1 MISTATVVALLDHSA
16 EANSVWVSSRSL
28 LAKDVPSMLHT
39 VHVVEEMSAAMQRY
53 LFPYACFGDDH
64 DAVVSDMLSAGRA
77 AMRRRFKGQK
87 EFDDRFLRVVYGRV
101 ADRALKEL
109 ETLGP
114 DLVVV
119 GASSS
124 EHPEIGVVGKNAS
137 RIARRARTPVLVVR
151 EKIVRPYRRMG
162 VAVDLG
168 RDSASLL
175 GAGIDFAHQRG
186 ASLVPIHVL
195 PTMASRDHRAL
206 ESSAKETL
214 SEKAKRDLDRR
225 YNQILSSLS
234 LPFPV
239 QQDVQE
245 VLQQAQ
251 LQQGDPGE
259 GLVEYCRAADIDLL
273 IMYRCRS
280 SSGSGL
286 RLGRV
291 AEYALRYAPCDVL
304 VLPPPILQDAS

>member
-1 MISTATVVALLDHSA
+1 MISTATVAALLDNTA
-16 EANSVWVSSRSL
+16 EANSVLVSAATL
-28 LAKDVPSMLHT
+28 LAQDKPSMLHT
-39 VHVVEEMSAAMQRY
+39 VHVVDEMGAAMQRY

-64 DAVVSDMLSAGRA
+64 DAVVADLLSSGRA
-77 AMRRRFKGQK
+77 VLQRRFKGQ
-87 EFDDRFLRVVYGRV
+87 EHFDDRFLRVVYGRV

-109 ETLGP
+109 ESVGP

-124 EHPEIGVVGKNAS
+124 EHPEVGVVGKNAS
-137 RIARRARTPVLVVR
+137 RVARRARVPVLVVR
-151 EKIVRPYRRMG
+151 EQIVRPYRRMG

-168 RDSASLL
+168 RDASSLL
-175 GAGIDFAHQRG
+175 SDAISFAHQRG
-186 ASLVPIHVL
+186 TTLHPVHIL
-195 PTMASRDHRAL
+195 PTVASRDHRAL
-206 ESSAKETL
+206 EASAPEQL
-214 SEKAKRDLDRR
+214 DEKSKRALDQR
-225 YNQILSSLS
+225 YRQILSSLS

-239 QQDVQE
+239 QQNVQD
-245 VLQQAQ
+245 VLQQAE

-259 GLVEYCRAADIDLL
+259 GLVAYCREANIDLL

-280 SSGSGL
+280 STGSGL

-304 VLPPPILQDAS
+304 VLPPPILQDAG

>member
-1 MISTATVVALLDHSA
+1 MISTATVVALLDTSE
-16 EANSVWVSSRSL
+16 EASSVLASSRAL
-28 LAKDVPSMLHT
+28 LAQDVPSMLHT

-64 DAVVSDMLSAGRA
+64 DAVVTDMLSAGRA
-77 AMRRRFKGQK
+77 ALRRRFKDQK
-87 EFDDRFLRVVYGRV
+87 DFDDRFLRVVYGRV

-119 GASSS
+119 GATSS

-137 RIARRARTPVLVVR
+137 RLARRARTPVLVVR
-151 EKIVRPYRRMG
+151 EKVVRPYRRMS
-162 VAVDLG
+162 VAVDLS
-168 RDSASLL
+168 RDAAPLLSAS
-175 GAGIDFAHQRG
+175 IHFAHQHG
-186 ASLVPIHVL
+186 AQIVPIHVL
-195 PTMASRDHRAL
+195 PQMAARDHRAL
-206 ESSAKETL
+206 ESSAPEQL
-214 SEKAKRDLDRR
+214 SDKDKRDLDRR

-239 QQDVQE
+239 QQNAQE

-251 LQQGDPGE
+251 LTQGDPGE
-259 GLVEYCRAADIDLL
+259 AIVAHCREADSDLL